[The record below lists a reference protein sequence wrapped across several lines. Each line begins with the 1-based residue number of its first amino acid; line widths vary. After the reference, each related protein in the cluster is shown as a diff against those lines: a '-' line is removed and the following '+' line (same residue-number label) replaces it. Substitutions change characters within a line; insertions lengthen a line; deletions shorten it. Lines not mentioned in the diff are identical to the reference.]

1 MNNFRS
7 ICILLL
13 LILLVASCRSDRNKE
28 GPKVGETI
36 LPLDSTV
43 EIDNLSQ
50 YIDSLEIIPIV
61 NYAGVSLNLISKILV
76 TEDNFIVLAG
86 GSAFSLTKDGK
97 TVRQYGESGRG
108 PGEYLSVFDI
118 CLDNTEEE
126 VWCLCYSFP
135 PKIQKYDLVNHF
147 LIEEIEIEP
156 FNAIG
161 IIPLKNGGFMLY
173 VPNPDYE
180 DLANFEKDFYCL
192 KLFDRNGLYKGEK
205 LKRKDFN
212 IDADFFR
219 PVTQSSGNR
228 YVLAPGS
235 SSESCLVY
243 ENGELKKRIHFD
255 FGDKTLPAGYAFL
268 GVNNP
273 WENIEEI
280 FSLDYYKY
288 VSDIYFLDNG
298 VFFTAYGKESSVW
311 HFFKGE
317 SSGIRWRSIGS
328 SLAPP
333 MRVVAADDTY
343 VYFICYD
350 YGEIPLK
357 EELDPLKRYVIQTN
371 GYPCENEVSII
382 IKVKFRVE

>member
-61 NYAGVSLNLISKILV
+61 NNAGVSLNIISKMLV
-76 TEDNFIVLAG
+76 TENNFIVLAS
-86 GSAFSLTKDGK
+86 GSVFSLTKDGK

-118 CLDNTEEE
+118 CLDNSEGE

-135 PKIQKYDLVNHF
+135 PKIQKYDLVNQI
-147 LIEEIEIEP
+147 LKEEIEIEP
-156 FNAIG
+156 FNAAG

-173 VPNPDYE
+173 VPNPDYN

-192 KLFDRNGLYKGEK
+192 KIFDRNGLYKGEK
-205 LKRKDFN
+205 LKQKDFN
-212 IDADFFR
+212 IEAAFSK
-219 PVTQSSGNR
+219 PVTRSSGNR

-235 SSESCLVY
+235 SSESCIVY
-243 ENGELKKRIHFD
+243 ENGELMKRIYFD
-255 FGDKTLPAGYAFL
+255 FVDKTLPAGFAFR

-273 WENIEEI
+273 WEKIEEI
-280 FSLDYYKY
+280 FSLDYYKL
-288 VSDIYFLDNG
+288 VSDIYFLDCG
-298 VFFTAYGKESSVW
+298 MFFTAYGKESSVW
-311 HFFKGE
+311 HFFKGG
-317 SSGIRWRSIGS
+317 SSGIRWRSIGK
-328 SLAPP
+328 LTPP
-333 MRVVAADDTY
+333 MQAVGADDTY

-350 YGEIPLK
+350 YGETPLK
-357 EELDPLKRYVIQTN
+357 EGLDPLKRYVIQTN
-371 GYPCENEVSII
+371 GFPYENEVPVI

>member
-1 MNNFRS
+1 MKNFRS
-7 ICILLL
+7 IYVLLL
-13 LILLVASCRSDRNKE
+13 LILLVTSCWSDRNE
-28 GPKVGETI
+28 EETNVYESI

-61 NYAGVSLNLISKILV
+61 NNAGVSLNIISKMLV
-76 TEDNFIVLAG
+76 TENNFIVLAS
-86 GSAFSLTKDGK
+86 GSVFSLTKDGK

-135 PKIQKYDLVNHF
+135 PKIQKYDLVSHI

-156 FNAIG
+156 LFDATG

-173 VPNPDYE
+173 VPNPDYN

-192 KLFDRNGLYKGEK
+192 KIFNRDGLYKGEK
-205 LKRKDFN
+205 LKQKDFN
-212 IDADFFR
+212 INAAFFR
-219 PVTQSSGNR
+219 PVSQSSGNR

-235 SSESCLVY
+235 SSESCLIY
-243 ENGELKKRIHFD
+243 ENGELMKRINFD
-255 FGDKTLPAGYAFL
+255 FGDKTLPAGFAFQ

-273 WENIEEI
+273 WENIGVI

-288 VSDIYFLDNG
+288 VSSIYFLDNG
-298 VFFTAYGKESSVW
+298 VFFTAHGKESSVW
-311 HFFKGE
+311 HFFKGG
-317 SSGIRWRSIGS
+317 SSGIRWRSIGK
-328 SLAPP
+328 LTPP
-333 MRVVAADDTY
+333 MQAVGADDTY

-350 YGEIPLK
+350 YGETPLK
-357 EELDPLKRYVIQTN
+357 EGLDPLKRYAIQT
-371 GYPCENEVSII
+371 GGFPYENEVTVI